1 MSCLYTKEKTMKS
14 HVAFLRGINVG
25 GNKTIPM
32 KELASLFEQAGF
44 KNIKTILNSGNV
56 IFESK
61 ELPEAKIVDKME
73 KAIAAKFG
81 FEVGVQV
88 RKLDEIKMI
97 VEKNPFRPLKP
108 DKDTHWY
115 VTFLN
120 DFNGKIPDSPSD
132 SYKLLSIQYDA
143 LFSILYRNKGKSTD
157 FMTILDKTFGKNV
170 TTRNW
175 NTLVKIASI

>member
-1 MSCLYTKEKTMKS
+1 MLIY
-14 HVAFLRGINVG
+14 VAFLRGINVG
-25 GNKTIPM
+25 GSKTIPM
-32 KELASLFEQAGF
+32 KELAALFEQAGF

-61 ELPEAKIVDKME
+61 ELAEVKIVDKIE
-73 KAIAAKFG
+73 KAIIDKFG
-81 FEVGVQV
+81 FEVVVQV
-88 RKLDEIKMI
+88 RKHDEIKMI
-97 VEKNPFRPLKP
+97 VEKNPFKPLKP

-120 DFNGKIPDSPSD
+120 AFKGKIPDSQSD

-143 LFSILYRNKGKSTD
+143 LFSILYRNKGQSTD

-175 NTLVKIASI
+175 NTLLKIAGVKT